1 MWKLTISLD
10 QMNGQF
16 METDSS
22 LSTFVEYS
30 FTPCENELL
39 WLFDRKR
46 QRPIPKKEVYLGL
59 LDREFS
65 REKKGRVDSQME
77 SKQY

>member
-1 MWKLTISLD
+1 
-10 QMNGQF
+10 

-22 LSTFVEYS
+22 FSTFVEYS

-39 WLFDRKR
+39 WLFDKKRK
-46 QRPIPKKEVYLGL
+46 RPIPRKEVYLGL

-65 REKKGRVDSQME
+65 REKKDRVDSQME